1 MKNTI
6 NDDCVCYK
14 YSDKLRGNI
23 WDKYSL
29 DALNTTVRENYA
41 KRTLSLKGQ
50 YKEKISVPVG
60 LHFKSFTDD
69 IPAETKTNKGEKYL
83 DSGHMNAFLLIPPIT
98 TILNAKLQNKP
109 LRSMVND
116 KDNARII
123 SYICRFQYRTKA
135 VTNNKVHP
143 ALNLYSPS
151 SSAEFKKDFF
161 INSLSGNDQVV
172 PVTIFLVSMYNACML
187 YQKDKTTNLLIPT
200 LQRFDMIGKVSD
212 STFIDT
218 LSEYL

>member
-1 MKNTI
+1 
-6 NDDCVCYK
+6 
-14 YSDKLRGNI
+14 
-23 WDKYSL
+23 L
-29 DALNTTVRENYA
+29 DALNTTVRENYT
-41 KRTLSLKGQ
+41 KMLSLKGQ
-50 YKEKISVPVG
+50 YKGKFSVPVG

-69 IPAETKTNKGEKYL
+69 IPVETKANKGEKYL
-83 DSGHMNAFLLIPPIT
+83 DSGCMNAFLLIPPIT
-98 TILNAKLQNKP
+98 TIFNAKLQNKP
-109 LRSMVND
+109 LRSMVNN

-123 SYICRFQYRTKA
+123 SCICRFKYWTKA

-151 SSAEFKKDFF
+151 SCAELKKDFF
-161 INSLSGNDQVV
+161 INSLLGNDQVV
-172 PVTIFLVSMYNACML
+172 PVTIFLVTMYNACML

-200 LQRFDMIGKVSD
+200 LQRFDMIRKVSD